1 MLTKNTCALALFV
14 ALLAIKPTIPQM
26 YHKELVVALL
36 EVTPA
41 STQVKEAMAQGNK
54 VDPKEILLGLPE
66 DAIRSID
73 HPKFVS
79 GEKAD
84 KQMREDEPVIGVKV
98 DGETKA
104 YPLYVL
110 SAHEI
115 VNDVIANK
123 PIAIT
128 W

>member
-1 MLTKNTCALALFV
+1 MGVQFYQATAC
-14 ALLAIKPTIPQM
+14 
-26 YHKELVVALL
+26 
-36 EVTPA
+36 
-41 STQVKEAMAQGNK
+41 STEI
-54 VDPKEILLGLPE
+54 DPVEILTVLST
-66 DAIRSID
+66 DSIRSID

-84 KQMREDEPVIGVKV
+84 EQMREDEPVIGVKME
-98 DGETKA
+98 GETKA

-115 VNDVIANK
+115 VNDIIAK
-123 PIAIT
+123 QPIAVT